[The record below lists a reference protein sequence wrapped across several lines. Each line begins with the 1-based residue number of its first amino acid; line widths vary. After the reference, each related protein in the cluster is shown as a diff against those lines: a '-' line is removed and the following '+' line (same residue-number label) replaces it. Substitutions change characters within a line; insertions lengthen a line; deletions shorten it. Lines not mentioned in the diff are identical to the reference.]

1 MKRYLF
7 IIILFVCAAVPMTA
21 QYYSV
26 NYDKRTVAEMTAA
39 FASEA
44 ATEAYYAEQVAK
56 IREYYQ
62 AAEVAAA
69 GIFTSKFLDRRALTD
84 LGLWTSS
91 TENYYYRRIY
101 NMVSAKIMPKI
112 WTVAGMMLRSPQ
124 NALYWG
130 SYLYKVCEETKT
142 LCYQF
147 ESIVTNSRL
156 SFRDI
161 AFLEINQEL
170 AAILKLSELG
180 DVDWKNLLDNF
191 SDIGSNFTKDNL
203 KADIDNLYAMGVSLA
218 SAGAGNAVSS
228 IVGNSNFNGTLMDK
242 TSSVIEIAENTYDLY
257 NNLSTNA
264 GNTLLQFVGGQEGIA
279 NLFSLSNYNTTAW
292 ITDYAREGMGQ
303 YYTQRWYIYSVDQG
317 SEKLCD
323 YYPPTDD
330 DAILYGDHWYRI
342 STTDPDFYPSSS
354 QREAALQNSEN
365 HAGWS
370 RSRVQQL
377 NNSNDGYNYN
387 ISYYSSAYIL
397 SKKKSGQYAKAYAY
411 EIHVTKSWYKQEVKY
426 EDVFD
431 SYSMDMAT
439 FRAGLNA
446 RLADYNDNED
456 GIRYYIGSDSKRY
469 YQATNAEKMAGCETA
484 TISVTCHDGTKL
496 GEGSTQYK
504 CSQCGGS
511 VNAHTKQ
518 CSMAT
523 SITSESVN
531 TSEIDAKIA
540 ETESRIASIDTEI
553 ARLEAENSNLLK
565 LIQTSSVEDAARYR
579 QQYNANKDRISALK
593 SEKSA
598 AEKELADYNQAKQEA
613 VDGENAATDDYYRIP
628 AIMQDCK
635 NAYNLSWN
643 GAGAWEGNTFVRT
656 ASMPNING
664 TITFKATISIA
675 RKPKYFL
682 GIKIHRTIV
691 QISWTL
697 TTEYSDTQVVA
708 VINLDPSKTDQ
719 EKADEVNAKLSEIAR
734 EYPSCEPTVEYAKS
748 SPVESDDTEDTY
760 HLLWT
765 SDRLDIARQIDS
777 RLTKIY
783 ADLVS
788 LEKMM
793 HYKHSIIDILRSI
806 APLDTDQGRRLT
818 LIERCRKRWLRNAAN
833 SAHSDTYNGKYDEE
847 DEDEEE
853 E

>member
-411 EIHVTKSWYKQEVKY
+411 EIHVTKSWYRQEVKY

-523 SITSESVN
+523 TITSESVN

-565 LIQTSSVEDAARYR
+565 QIQTSSVEDAARYR
-579 QQYNANKDRISALK
+579 QQYNANKDRISVLK

-682 GIKIHRTIV
+682 GIKIHRAIV

-793 HYKHSIIDILRSI
+793 HYKHSIIDILLSI

-847 DEDEEE
+847 DEEE
-853 E
+853 